1 MSLYYEQI
9 FVKKSLNYTF
19 IFIWSQLCVKSTAEP
34 TQGLILLSIFFL
46 SGFFELFF
54 VCLSRVILSGGDK
67 INETLFEYKTDT
79 NLSRR
84 SIFYFKL
91 LSFTLFAVIDSAH
104 TPQIVI
110 AAIILFNIH
119 SALKNLKKVRKVTRN
134 FLCLCNFFS
143 IF

>member
-1 MSLYYEQI
+1 M
-9 FVKKSLNYTF
+9 
-19 IFIWSQLCVKSTAEP
+19 KSTAEP

-104 TPQIVI
+104 IPQIVI

-134 FLCLCNFFS
+134 FFCNFLVRRVRMHKNKVKKQKNF
-143 IF
+143 FR

>member
-1 MSLYYEQI
+1 MKGALI
-9 FVKKSLNYTF
+9 FLINYLNHHQFNRSTYT
-19 IFIWSQLCVKSTAEP
+19 STRWRVQNQ
-34 TQGLILLSIFFL
+34 QGLILLSIFFL
-46 SGFFELFF
+46 SGILELFF

-104 TPQIVI
+104 IPQIVI

-134 FLCLCNFFS
+134 FFAMF
-143 IF
+143 

>member
-1 MSLYYEQI
+1 MCLYYEQI
-9 FVKKSLNYTF
+9 FLRKSLNYTF
-19 IFIWSQLCVKSTAEP
+19 FFIWSQLCVKSTAEP

-54 VCLSRVILSGGDK
+54 VCLSRVILSLVVTTSTK
-67 INETLFEYKTDT
+67 HYLNTTDT

-104 TPQIVI
+104 IPQIVI

-134 FLCLCNFFS
+134 FFAMFLWGVYA
-143 IF
+143 

>member
-1 MSLYYEQI
+1 MCLYYEQI
-9 FVKKSLNYTF
+9 FLRKSLNYTF
-19 IFIWSQLCVKSTAEP
+19 FYLKPALCEEYSRTNTRTNFA
-34 TQGLILLSIFFL
+34 SIFFL

-104 TPQIVI
+104 IPQIVI

-134 FLCLCNFFS
+134 FFAMF
-143 IF
+143 